1 MGEEPITVVN
11 ADDHFFFREGV
22 RAFLAY
28 QPGIR
33 LLGSAANGAE
43 ALALVERH
51 RPDVLVT
58 DVNMPVMDAHAL
70 VPAVRRLGVP
80 TRIVVL
86 TISSEPRD
94 VIHLLEAGANGYLL
108 KDDTGTSL
116 ADTIR
121 AVAAGRAAITP
132 AVAHLVLD
140 DDHGTR
146 PASVPTSPHLTP
158 RERDLLNHL
167 ARGLSNAEVATRLGL
182 SIKTVE
188 THRTSLYRKLDVH
201 NASELIVTALRHRL
215 IAL

>member
-1 MGEEPITVVN
+1 MVEAPITVVN
-11 ADDHFFFREGV
+11 ADDHYFFREGV
-22 RAFLAY
+22 RAFLAH
-28 QPGIR
+28 QPDIQ
-33 LLGSAANGAE
+33 LLGSAADGAE

-51 RPDVLVT
+51 RPAVLVT

-70 VPAVRRLGVP
+70 VPAVRRLGLG
-80 TRIVVL
+80 TRIVIL
-86 TISSEPRD
+86 TISSESRD
-94 VIHLLEAGANGYLL
+94 VIPLLEAGATGYLL

-121 AVAAGRAAITP
+121 AVAAGRAAAAP

-140 DDHGTR
+140 NHNGAR
-146 PASVPTSPHLTP
+146 PAPAATAPRLTP
-158 RERDLLNHL
+158 RECDLLNQL
-167 ARGLSNAEVATRLGL
+167 ARGLSNAEIAARLGR

-188 THRTSLYRKLDVH
+188 SHRTSLYRKLDVH